1 MNLQLITFIIFAII
15 GLTSAV
21 MLILQKNP
29 VYSALLLIMHFFA
42 LAGLYLLLSAQ
53 FLAVLQILVYAG
65 AIMVLFVFVIMLL
78 NLQNEEALKDP
89 FNLRKIIAS
98 ILGIVLLLQFAV
110 FFFIKAKDDL
120 DFKPSPDS
128 IQAGSIKKIGELLF
142 TTYLVPFEV
151 TSFVLLVGIIAA
163 IVLAKRKFE

>member
-1 MNLQLITFIIFAII
+1 MSLEIITFSILALI
-15 GLTSAV
+15 GLASAI

-29 VYSALLLIMHFFA
+29 VYSALLLILHFLA
-42 LAGLYLLLSAQ
+42 LAGLYLLLNAQ
-53 FLAVLQILVYAG
+53 FIAVLQILVYAG

-89 FNLRKIIAS
+89 FNLKRIIAT
-98 ILGIVLLLQFAV
+98 ILGVILLLQFGV
-110 FFFIKAKDDL
+110 FFFIKAKYDL
-120 DFKPSPDS
+120 DIQPSPNS
-128 IQAGSIKKIGELLF
+128 IEAGSVKKIGELLF
-142 TTYLVPFEV
+142 TTYLIPFEI

>member
-1 MNLQLITFIIFAII
+1 MSLEIITFSILALI
-15 GLTSAV
+15 GLASAI

-29 VYSALLLIMHFFA
+29 VYSALLLILHFLA
-42 LAGLYLLLSAQ
+42 LAGLYLLLNAQ
-53 FLAVLQILVYAG
+53 FIAVLQILVYAG

-89 FNLRKIIAS
+89 FNLKRIIAT
-98 ILGIVLLLQFAV
+98 ILGVILLLQFGV
-110 FFFIKAKDDL
+110 FFFIKAKYDL
-120 DFKPSPDS
+120 DIQPSPDS
-128 IQAGSIKKIGELLF
+128 IEAGSVKKIGELLF
-142 TTYLVPFEV
+142 TTYLIPFEV

>member
-1 MNLQLITFIIFAII
+1 MSLEIITFIILALI
-15 GLTSAV
+15 GLASA
-21 MLILQKNP
+21 ILLVFQKNP
-29 VYSALLLIMHFFA
+29 VYSALLLITHFFA
-42 LAGLYLLLSAQ
+42 LAGFYLLLNAQ

-98 ILGIVLLLQFAV
+98 LFGFVLLLQFGI
-110 FFFIKAKDDL
+110 FYFLKAKQDL
-120 DFKPSPDS
+120 DIKSSPNS
-128 IQAGSIKKIGELLF
+128 FEAGSVEKIGELLF
-142 TTYLVPFEV
+142 TTYLIPFEV
-151 TSFVLLVGIIAA
+151 TSFLLLVGIIAS

>member
-1 MNLQLITFIIFAII
+1 MSIEILTFIILTII
-15 GLTSAV
+15 GLTSAIL
-21 MLILQKNP
+21 LIIQKNP
-29 VYSALLLIMHFFA
+29 VYSALLLITHFLA
-42 LAGLYLLLSAQ
+42 LAGFYLLLNAQ

-98 ILGIVLLLQFAV
+98 ILGLVLFSQFGI
-110 FFFIKAKDDL
+110 FYFLKAKYEL
-120 DFKPSPDS
+120 DIKPSPNS
-128 IQAGSIKKIGELLF
+128 IEAGSVKKISEALF
-142 TTYLVPFEV
+142 TTYLIPFEV
-151 TSFVLLVGIIAA
+151 TSFLLLVGIIAS

>member
-1 MNLQLITFIIFAII
+1 MSLEIITFSILALI
-15 GLTSAV
+15 GLTSAI

-29 VYSALLLIMHFFA
+29 VYSALLLILHFLA
-42 LAGLYLLLSAQ
+42 LAGLYLLLNAQ
-53 FLAVLQILVYAG
+53 FIAVLQILVYAG

-89 FNLRKIIAS
+89 FNLKRIIAT
-98 ILGIVLLLQFAV
+98 ILGVILLLQFGV
-110 FFFIKAKDDL
+110 FFFIKAKYDL
-120 DFKPSPDS
+120 DIQPSPNS
-128 IQAGSIKKIGELLF
+128 IEAGSVKKIGELLF
-142 TTYLVPFEV
+142 TTYLIPFEV

>member
-1 MNLQLITFIIFAII
+1 MSLEIITFIILAII
-15 GLTSAV
+15 GLASAI
-21 MLILQKNP
+21 MLVIQKNP

-42 LAGLYLLLSAQ
+42 LAGFYLLLNAQ

-78 NLQNEEALKDP
+78 NLQNEESLKDP

-98 ILGIVLLLQFAV
+98 IFGVVLFLQFGI
-110 FFFIKAKDDL
+110 FFFIKAKYDL
-120 DFKPSPDS
+120 NIKPSPNS
-128 IQAGSIKKIGELLF
+128 LEAGSIKKIGELLF
-142 TTYLVPFEV
+142 STYLIPFEV
-151 TSFVLLVGIIAA
+151 TSFLLLVGIIAA

>member
-1 MNLQLITFIIFAII
+1 MSLEIITFIILALI
-15 GLTSAV
+15 GLASAL

-29 VYSALLLIMHFFA
+29 VYSALLLITHFFA
-42 LAGLYLLLSAQ
+42 LAGFYLLLNAQ

-89 FNLRKIIAS
+89 FNLRKIVAS
-98 ILGIVLLLQFAV
+98 ILGFVLVLQFGV
-110 FFFIKAKDDL
+110 FFFIKAKNDL
-120 DFKPSPDS
+120 NIKSSPNS
-128 IQAGSIKKIGELLF
+128 IEAGSIKKIGEMLF
-142 TTYLVPFEV
+142 TTYLIPFEV
-151 TSFVLLVGIIAA
+151 TSFLLLVGIIAA

>member
-1 MNLQLITFIIFAII
+1 MSLQLITFIILAII
-15 GLTSAV
+15 GLASAI
-21 MLILQKNP
+21 MLVIQKNP

-42 LAGLYLLLSAQ
+42 LAGFYLLLNAQ

-89 FNLRKIIAS
+89 FNLRKIIAT
-98 ILGIVLLLQFAV
+98 ILGVVLFLQFGV
-110 FFFIKAKDDL
+110 FFFIKAKNDL
-120 DFKPSPDS
+120 DIIPSKNS
-128 IQAGSIKKIGELLF
+128 VEAGSIKNIGELLF
-142 TTYLVPFEV
+142 STYLVPFEI